1 MSKLLGWLSA
11 ALALGAIAWDYW
23 RGPQQG
29 GEMVFSSIAEGWAEL
44 HRDSLI
50 GLNSFTEK
58 NLSPE
63 IWDSYVLPALNWN
76 AALTFTILALLL
88 FYIGR
93 GGSGSRKRGMFSK
106 GRR

>member
-1 MSKLLGWLSA
+1 MSRLFGWLSA
-11 ALALGAIAWDYW
+11 ALALGALAWDYW
-23 RGPQQG
+23 RGPHQG
-29 GEMVFSSIAEGWAEL
+29 GEMEFSSVAEGWAEL

-63 IWDSYVLPALNWN
+63 IWDAYVLPALNWN
-76 AALTFTILALLL
+76 AALTFTILALVL

-93 GGSGSRKRGMFSK
+93 APRTSRKQGMFSK
-106 GRR
+106 DRR

>member
-1 MSKLLGWLSA
+1 MSRLLGWLCA

-29 GEMVFSSIAEGWAEL
+29 GEMEFSSIAEGWAEL

-63 IWDSYVLPALNWN
+63 IWDAYVLPALNWN
-76 AALTFTILALLL
+76 AALTFTLLALLF

-93 GGSGSRKRGMFSK
+93 GGNGSRKRGMFSK
-106 GRR
+106 RRR